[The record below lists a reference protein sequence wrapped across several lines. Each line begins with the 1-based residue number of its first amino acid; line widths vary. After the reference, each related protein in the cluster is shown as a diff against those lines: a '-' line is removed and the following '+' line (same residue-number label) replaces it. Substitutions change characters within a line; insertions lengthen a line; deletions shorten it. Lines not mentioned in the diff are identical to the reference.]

1 MFIMKFMLPGLAF
14 SFLSLTAFS
23 QMKQTISALE
33 KKVQNQLNIPDA
45 HFGVAFK
52 DLQTGATLLFNEKD
66 NFHAAST
73 MKTPV
78 LIELYK
84 QAAEGR
90 FALTDS
96 ILIKNSFSS
105 IVDGSM
111 YRLDSSDDSETA
123 LYQHIGE
130 QSTINSLA
138 YQMIIR
144 SSNLATNILIE
155 LTGPDNV
162 MRTMKQLG
170 ANDIRV
176 LRGVEDNKAYERG
189 LNNTTTAFDLMLL
202 YEKMAQKTL
211 VSADASQQMINILL
225 DQKFNEVIP
234 ALLPTDVKVAHKTG
248 SITGIQ
254 HDSGIVFLPDGR
266 KYVLVLLSRF
276 KLVDEK
282 RVVKAMAEVSKQIYD
297 FVQQH

>member
-1 MFIMKFMLPGLAF
+1 MLPGVVVF
-14 SFLSLTAFS
+14 FLSLTAFS
-23 QMKQTISALE
+23 QMKQTISGLE
-33 KKVQNQLNIPDA
+33 KEVQSKLNIPDA

-52 DLQTGATLLFNEKD
+52 DLQTGTTLLLNEKD

-78 LIELYK
+78 LIELYQ

-111 YRLDSSDDSETA
+111 YSLDSLDDSETA

-130 QSTINSLA
+130 QSTINFLA
-138 YQMIIR
+138 YQMIIQ

-155 LTGPDNV
+155 LAGPDNV
-162 MRTMKQLG
+162 MRTMKELG
-170 ANDIRV
+170 ANDIRG
-176 LRGVEDNKAYERG
+176 LRGVEDNKAYEKG

-202 YEKMAQKTL
+202 YEKMAQKEL
-211 VSADASQQMINILL
+211 VNAHASQQMINILL

-234 ALLPTDVKVAHKTG
+234 ALLPTGVKVAHKTG

-254 HDSGIVFLPDGR
+254 HDSGIVFLPGGR

-276 KLVDEK
+276 HPADEK
-282 RVVKAMAEVSKQIYD
+282 KVIAAMAEVSKLLYE
-297 FVQQH
+297 FVQQY

>member
-1 MFIMKFMLPGLAF
+1 MVKYILTGF
-14 SFLSLTAFS
+14 SFLLLSLTGFS
-23 QMKQTISALE
+23 QMKQTISELE
-33 KKVQNQLNIPDA
+33 KQVQSKLNISDA
-45 HFGVAFK
+45 HFGIAFK
-52 DLQTGATLLFNEKD
+52 DLQTGATLLLNEKD

-105 IVDGSM
+105 IVDGSSYM
-111 YRLDSSDDSETA
+111 LDSTDDSQTE
-123 LYQHIGE
+123 LYRHIGE
-130 QSTINSLA
+130 KNTIASLA
-138 YQMIIR
+138 YQMIIQ
-144 SSNLATNILIE
+144 SSNLATNLLIE
-155 LTGPDNV
+155 LVKPENV
-162 MRTMKQLG
+162 MNTMKSLG

-176 LRGVEDNKAYERG
+176 LRGVEDNKAYEQG
-189 LNNTTTAFDLMLL
+189 LNNTTTAFDLSLI
-202 YEKMAQKTL
+202 YEKMAQGKL
-211 VSADASQQMINILL
+211 VSASASQEMINTLL

-234 ALLPTDVKVAHKTG
+234 ALLPTDIKVAHKTG
-248 SITGIQ
+248 SITGVQ

-276 KLVDEK
+276 NPADEK
-282 RVVKAMAEVSKQIYD
+282 NVIAAMAQVSKLIYD
-297 FVQQH
+297 FMQQH

>member
-1 MFIMKFMLPGLAF
+1 MLPGVVVF
-14 SFLSLTAFS
+14 FLSLTAFS
-23 QMKQTISALE
+23 QMKQTISGLE
-33 KKVQNQLNIPDA
+33 KEVQSKLNIPDA

-52 DLQTGATLLFNEKD
+52 DLQTGTTLLLNEKD

-78 LIELYK
+78 LIELYQ

-111 YRLDSSDDSETA
+111 YSLDSLDDSETA

-130 QSTINSLA
+130 QSTINFLA
-138 YQMIIR
+138 YQMIIQ

-155 LTGPDNV
+155 LAGPDNV
-162 MRTMKQLG
+162 MRTMKELG

-176 LRGVEDNKAYERG
+176 LRGVEDNKAYEKG

-202 YEKMAQKTL
+202 YEKMAQKEL
-211 VSADASQQMINILL
+211 VNAHASQQMINILL

-234 ALLPTDVKVAHKTG
+234 ALLPTGVKVAHKTG

-254 HDSGIVFLPDGR
+254 HDSGIVFLPGGR

-276 KLVDEK
+276 HPADEK
-282 RVVKAMAEVSKQIYD
+282 KVIAAMAEVSKLLYE
-297 FVQQH
+297 FVQQY

>member
-1 MFIMKFMLPGLAF
+1 
-14 SFLSLTAFS
+14 
-23 QMKQTISALE
+23 
-33 KKVQNQLNIPDA
+33 
-45 HFGVAFK
+45 
-52 DLQTGATLLFNEKD
+52 
-66 NFHAAST
+66 
-73 MKTPV
+73 
-78 LIELYK
+78 
-84 QAAEGR
+84 
-90 FALTDS
+90 
-96 ILIKNSFSS
+96 
-105 IVDGSM
+105 
-111 YRLDSSDDSETA
+111 
-123 LYQHIGE
+123 
-130 QSTINSLA
+130 
-138 YQMIIR
+138 MIIR

-176 LRGVEDNKAYERG
+176 LRGVEDNKAYEKG

-276 KLVDEK
+276 KPVDEK